1 MGIRF
6 APKYLA
12 ITIIRLYQ
20 KTLSLDHGPL
30 KFLRPYG
37 FCRFSP
43 SCSEYAVQA
52 LEKYGLLRGGAKA
65 AWRVLRCNPWNQG
78 GYDPL
83 K

>member
-1 MGIRF
+1 MKF
-6 APKYLA
+6 NPKYLA
-12 ITIIRLYQ
+12 IAIIQLYQ
-20 KTLSLDHGPL
+20 RTISLDHGPL
-30 KFLRPYG
+30 RFLRPYG
-37 FCRFSP
+37 FCRFFP
-43 SCSEYAVQA
+43 SCSEYAIQA